1 MYYYYYYQGA
11 NSSATQ
17 PTIAVAEDGG
27 FAVAWEQ
34 EPVRHLKFSY
44 YKNWDDLVSG
54 HVSQQYDTPQTLSK
68 CAEGTPHFYY
78 ASSTYLDVGHHFY
91 NNCDTDREARGSLV
105 NFSTWT
111 THIQTH
117 LSNSVRTSGQIGGN
131 IGDRDSGSFR
141 GHDFMVIEAQKVKGD
156 FGTWHIYLYDAEID
170 QAQEL
175 NVKTHK
181 GSKSLANPSITHLL
195 IDGKPTIL
203 LTMFIFGEGAG
214 QGEAGALIYYKTY

>member
-1 MYYYYYYQGA
+1 MVTLILKSLLIVFMANIVAADDDALNATRSAIKAMIENVADSSGHVYGAKDSKGRSMDCIKIIANPEVKGFIGVYHSYENGIAYSHMATADNVLGKWTWIRAIGGPGIQGA

-91 NNCDTDREARGSLV
+91 NNCDTDREARGSL
-105 NFSTWT
+105 
-111 THIQTH
+111 
-117 LSNSVRTSGQIGGN
+117 
-131 IGDRDSGSFR
+131 
-141 GHDFMVIEAQKVKGD
+141 
-156 FGTWHIYLYDAEID
+156 
-170 QAQEL
+170 
-175 NVKTHK
+175 
-181 GSKSLANPSITHLL
+181 
-195 IDGKPTIL
+195 
-203 LTMFIFGEGAG
+203 
-214 QGEAGALIYYKTY
+214 